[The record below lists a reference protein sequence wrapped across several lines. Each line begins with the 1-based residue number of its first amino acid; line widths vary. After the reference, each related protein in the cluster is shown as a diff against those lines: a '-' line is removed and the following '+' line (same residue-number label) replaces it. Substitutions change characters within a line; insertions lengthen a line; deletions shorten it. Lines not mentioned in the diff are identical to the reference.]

1 MCAPSD
7 PEKDDPQIPPCHSWH
22 RAGTLPLPRN
32 TRLPPLPV
40 FVIQG
45 SGLRFNTD
53 NFMKTI
59 KNLSSSC
66 YIRLLCL
73 IFTSRRRHYDRT
85 PMLVWKTS
93 AVGPCQAV
101 LSVVSDRITIGT
113 YHSRSVKCLFLQDTL
128 SEFVCLRLYWMI
140 NEGIGSKQGA

>member
-101 LSVVSDRITIGT
+101 LSVVSELRYELIILEVLSA
-113 YHSRSVKCLFLQDTL
+113 YSYKIHYLNLFA
-128 SEFVCLRLYWMI
+128 FVCIEW
-140 NEGIGSKQGA
+140 